1 MEPRAVPSDRKCA
14 RECCWLQRAHSAEAE
29 CALGSSSPE
38 RTAMP
43 RIPYFDVE
51 TATGKHAEFLDKL
64 KPHLNIYRMLAN
76 SEAGLK
82 GFIRMGNALLHRY
95 ELDPKLRELAILRV
109 GRLSRAAY
117 EVFQHERIAREVGV
131 EESKIAALRDATIEA
146 PAFSDQDK
154 AVLRFTDDVVRN
166 VKASDKTLKA
176 VEAFLSHG
184 AVVELTLTIGYYM

>member
-1 MEPRAVPSDRKCA
+1 
-14 RECCWLQRAHSAEAE
+14 
-29 CALGSSSPE
+29 
-38 RTAMP
+38 MP

-51 TATGKHAEFLDKL
+51 QASGKHAEFLDKL

-82 GFIRMGNALLHRY
+82 GFVRMGNALLFRC
-95 ELDPKLRELAILRV
+95 ELDAGLRELAILRV

-117 EVFQHERIAREVGV
+117 EVFQHERIAREAGVGDD
-131 EESKIAALRDATIEA
+131 KIAALRDATIEA
-146 PAFSDQDK
+146 AAFSDDEK

-176 VEAFLSHG
+176 VQALLSPG
-184 AVVELTLTIGYYM
+184 AVVELTLTIGYYMMVCRLLETTGVEGEEGQAEWLKTAKL